1 MVNATDI
8 PFAVAGKD
16 IILMDDVLYTGRTI
30 RAALDALFDHG
41 RPARVQL
48 LVLIDRGHRELPIEA
63 QLRRPHGADHRQ
75 RNHRSEVSGN
85 RRHGKGAAGG
95 EGRRREPEMRCGRP
109 AGHRNLTRD
118 EIQAIL
124 DRARDFQPRGDHSFR
139 KLDLLRGRMVVNLF
153 FEASTRT
160 RTSFEIAAK
169 RLGADAVSIT
179 AQASSVSKGESLVDT
194 LNTLAAMRPDAII
207 MRHAASGAPHFLQ
220 RHLETPIIN
229 AGDGTHEHPTQAL
242 LDARTILDRGAALE
256 GLRVAI
262 IGDIAHSRV
271 ARSNVYL
278 LSKFGAEIVLCG
290 PASLL
295 PRELE
300 QIAPGVTLTTDMNEA
315 IRDADVIMM
324 LRVQLERQHEA
335 AFPASEY
342 FQFYGL
348 RLEHLRLAK
357 PDVIV
362 MHPGPINRGREI
374 SSEVADSQRSVILNQ
389 VENGIAV
396 RMAVLERVLTGR
408 DHAGAAH

>member
-1 MVNATDI
+1 MR
-8 PFAVAGKD
+8 AG
-16 IILMDDVLYTGRTI
+16 
-30 RAALDALFDHG
+30 
-41 RPARVQL
+41 L
-48 LVLIDRGHRELPIEA
+48 LGIEG
-63 QLRRPHGADHRQ
+63 LRR
-75 RNHRSEVSGN
+75 E
-85 RRHGKGAAGG
+85 
-95 EGRRREPEMRCGRP
+95 
-109 AGHRNLTRD
+109 
-118 EIQAIL
+118 EIQKIL
-124 DRARDFQPRGDHSFR
+124 DRARDFQPKPDQGFR

-169 RLGADAVSIT
+169 CLGADAVSIT

-194 LNTLAAMRPDAII
+194 LNTLAAMRPDAIV

-220 RHLETPIIN
+220 RYLERPIIN

-242 LDARTILDRGAALE
+242 LDARTILDHRSALE

-262 IGDIAHSRV
+262 IGDILHSRV

-295 PRELE
+295 PPELA
-300 QIAPGVTLTTDMNEA
+300 QLAPGVQLTTDIRQA

-335 AFPASEY
+335 SFPASEY
-342 FQFYGL
+342 FRFYGL
-348 RLEHLRLAK
+348 RLEHLDLAK
-357 PDVIV
+357 PDAIV
-362 MHPGPINRGREI
+362 MHPGPINRGREL
-374 SSEVADSQRSVILNQ
+374 SSEVADFQRSVILNQ

-396 RMAVLERVLTGR
+396 RMAVLEKVIGGEPK
-408 DHAGAAH
+408 A